1 MIKRLALFAAQ
12 RCVLAVLVVLLVSFM
27 TYMVVD
33 VTTDANEAI
42 AGEWVVISHG
52 VETSALSGY
61 REWLFHAIQGSF
73 GESLLWNRSVM
84 SVIEQHLATT
94 LWLTSAALVGALLFS
109 TMLVM
114 TSYLLSNAL
123 FSRVLIMVCMV
134 FHALPAFTLGLILIW
149 IFSYKLDWLPASG
162 TLDWHSF
169 ILPVLALAFALTP
182 RLVLVMDVT
191 LKQVLSAG
199 FVLQLR
205 SCGVHGWRL
214 WVDHIVVNLLPALL
228 SVVSIQA
235 VHLLTGAVVTE
246 SVFSMN
252 GLGRLT
258 LESVVSGDVN
268 MIVALA
274 VLFAVAAV
282 SVDLVVNLLIFAI
295 SPHAETRGNLL
306 P

>member
-1 MIKRLALFAAQ
+1 MIKRLVLFTAQ
-12 RCVLAVLVVLLVSFM
+12 RLALAVLVVLTVSFV
-27 TYMVVD
+27 TYIVVD

-42 AGEWVVISHG
+42 AGEWVVTNQA
-52 VETSALSGY
+52 VETSTLSRYGEWMLHALG
-61 REWLFHAIQGSF
+61 GDF

-84 SVIEQHLATT
+84 SVIEQHLSTT
-94 LWLTSAALVGALLFS
+94 LWLTSVALVGAIVFS
-109 TMLVM
+109 SLLVM
-114 TSYLLSNAL
+114 ASYWLANAL
-123 FSRVLIMVCMV
+123 YSRMLIMVCMV
-134 FHALPAFTLGLILIW
+134 LHALPAFTLGLILIW
-149 IFSYKLDWLPASG
+149 FFSYQLDWLPASG
-162 TLDWHSF
+162 TLNWNAF
-169 ILPVLALAFALTP
+169 ILPASALALALTP

-191 LKQVLSAG
+191 LKQVLSAS

-214 WVDHIVVNLLPALL
+214 WVDHVVVNLLPTILG
-228 SVVSIQA
+228 VFSIQTL
-235 VHLLTGAVVTE
+235 HLLTGAVVTE

-282 SVDLVVNLLIFAI
+282 GVDLLVNLLLFAI
-295 SPHAETRGNLL
+295 SPHAEARGNLL